1 MSNSASAK
9 NVNGNGESM
18 DHESIGDKV
27 DENHLNNSI
36 SNARLQLNSLCAEI
50 NHVLLGQQMTCEILT
65 NLCCDANDND
75 SENWEDDSDEACSSD
90 MVIFINELTRAINP
104 NEIKT

>member
-1 MSNSASAK
+1 METDDKKSSVSEKFPSLANLTEINSK
-9 NVNGNGESM
+9 RT
-18 DHESIGDKV
+18 I
-27 DENHLNNSI
+27 
-36 SNARLQLNSLCAEI
+36 I

-90 MVIFINELTRAINP
+90 MVIFFNELMRAIA
-104 NEIKT
+104 